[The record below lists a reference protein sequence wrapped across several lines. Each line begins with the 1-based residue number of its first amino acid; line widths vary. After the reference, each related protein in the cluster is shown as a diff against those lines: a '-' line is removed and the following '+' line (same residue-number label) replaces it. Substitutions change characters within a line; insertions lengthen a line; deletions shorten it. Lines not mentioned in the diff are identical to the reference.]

1 MFHPLAGILE
11 VRFQPLVLFHK
22 ILEIVV
28 AILRLSACQLQL
40 VLQSGLQLRK
50 GPLELRNPEPVSR
63 LQPVHLESVRRRQI
77 AQLRCVLVLQL
88 LQRLFELL
96 VDAPEAGQ
104 LLSQQLFLFVG
115 RVSRVVQSVL
125 QLLVFEFGLG
135 E

>member
-1 MFHPLAGILE
+1 
-11 VRFQPLVLFHK
+11 
-22 ILEIVV
+22 
-28 AILRLSACQLQL
+28 
-40 VLQSGLQLRK
+40 
-50 GPLELRNPEPVSR
+50 
-63 LQPVHLESVRRRQI
+63 
-77 AQLRCVLVLQL
+77 